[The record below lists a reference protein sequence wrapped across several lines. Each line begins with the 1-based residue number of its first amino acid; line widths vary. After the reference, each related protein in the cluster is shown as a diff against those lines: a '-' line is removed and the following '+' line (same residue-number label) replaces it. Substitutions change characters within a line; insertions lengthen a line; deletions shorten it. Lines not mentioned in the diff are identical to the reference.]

1 MDGKQR
7 ESSQKEH
14 SRQEKS
20 HGQHTGQQGRP
31 AVAHAKADDENE
43 DFRLI
48 VRIANTDLDGKKNV
62 AMALTKIRGIGI
74 RTAKN
79 ISTAFVKATGLP
91 ATEKMG
97 NVSEEQARKLEEIV
111 LNPRDSGIPAWS
123 LNRRKDMNSGKDIH
137 LVMADLDFSL
147 RTDLQGMNEIKSYKG
162 LRHSWGLPVRG
173 QKTKSTHRGKGGVI
187 GVLKKDA
194 KAAAAAPAKGKAA
207 PAAAPAKTGAK
218 GK

>member
-1 MDGKQR
+1 MDKAPIQQDR
-7 ESSQKEH
+7 PMTDKSQPKGGEAPVQKKH
-14 SRQEKS
+14 MDYK
-20 HGQHTGQQGRP
+20 H
-31 AVAHAKADDENE
+31 
-43 DFRLI
+43 L

-207 PAAAPAKTGAK
+207 PAAAPAKAGAK